1 LDTKNTL
8 KSSGNHRV
16 MDIFVL
22 SKFEAKTDTLMGH
35 TAYYMRTSHYLQN
48 IATQIDHVEDG
59 WKLYKD
65 EGVSGR
71 VPFTDRPAGKK
82 MMDDIRRGTISDVIV
97 LRLDRLGRDT
107 TDILNTIKGIHQH
120 NVPITSK
127 NEGITTLDDN
137 GNQTPMTGL
146 LINILSGLSE
156 FQYHQTRE
164 KTLAGITRGKID
176 GKYKG
181 RKIGSIETMDKFK
194 SKPKVKKIKEMLED
208 NIGIR
213 KICRIIE
220 CSPNTVYRVKDKL
233 KVG

>member
-1 LDTKNTL
+1 
-8 KSSGNHRV
+8 
-16 MDIFVL
+16 
-22 SKFEAKTDTLMGH
+22 
-35 TAYYMRTSHYLQN
+35 MRTSHYLQN
-48 IATQIDHVEDG
+48 IATQVDKVEDG
-59 WKLYKD
+59 WKVYKD

-71 VPFTDRPAGKK
+71 VSFIDRPSGKK
-82 MMDDIRRGTISDVIV
+82 LMEDIRKGKISSLNV
-97 LRLDRLGRDT
+97 LRLDRLGRNT
-107 TDILNTIKGIHQH
+107 TDILNTIQEIHRY

-127 NEGITTLDDN
+127 NEGITTLDEN

-164 KTLAGITRGKID
+164 KTLAGVQRGKLD

-181 RKIGSIETMDKFK
+181 RKVGSIETVDKFN
-194 SKPKVKKIKEMLED
+194 SKPKVKKIKEMLKD

-220 CSPNTVYRVKDKL
+220 CSPNTVYRVKDRL
-233 KVG
+233 MVV